1 MVYMYRISQKEGRI
15 KDYGCSVS
23 IFIPTGENDSNIPA
37 WLLASE
43 QCRLPMLDQSSPRE
57 SVVSKHPD
65 VVREPK
71 EDGTAPLL

>member
-43 QCRLPMLDQSSPRE
+43 QCRLPM
-57 SVVSKHPD
+57 
-65 VVREPK
+65 
-71 EDGTAPLL
+71 